1 MSYFGI
7 LTNKAIKDYG
17 ACDKYQQIISIVSL
31 EFLKAAAVLCLP
43 CLLCSL
49 CSVQIVVKYFEI

>member
-49 CSVQIVVKYFEI
+49 CSV